1 MGLVVVL
8 AMGTALILL
17 PRRYTIFPMIIVACF
32 IPSAQRLAVAGLDF
46 TLLRILVLFAW
57 TRLLLRNEF
66 KNLTWNR
73 LDSLVLA
80 WMVSGTTIYTIQNG
94 TPQAFIFRAGW
105 MFDGLGMYFFFRCVL
120 ANWEDMDRLIVG
132 FTVISIPV
140 AVAFFV
146 ESQTAR
152 NVFSI
157 FGGVPAVT
165 VVREGR
171 LRCQGA
177 FAHPILAGCY
187 WASVM
192 PWMIASFL
200 NGRLWLASVGI
211 AASFLIVVASAS
223 STPILAVACV
233 ILGSSLYPLRHHVR
247 SIRWAF
253 FASLIVLHLVMKN
266 PVWHLLARIDVF
278 SGSTGWHRYKIID
291 ATVNNFSKWWLIG
304 ENDVM
309 RWGVWQMQDV
319 TNQYILEALRGGL
332 LTLVLFVMGIGVAF
346 GLVGH
351 ALRQVDNNPR
361 QRMLVWAIGASLFVQ
376 VSIYFAVSYFGQIIM
391 LWYLNLAM
399 AGSLPSVLQDFDD
412 GIDTAAKERPQ

>member
-8 AMGTALILL
+8 VMGAALILL

-66 KNLTWNR
+66 KHFTWNR
-73 LDSLVLA
+73 LDSMVLA

-94 TPQAFIFRAGW
+94 TLQAFIFRAGW

-120 ANWEDMDRLIVG
+120 ADWEDMDRLIVA
-132 FTVISIPV
+132 FAVISIPV
-140 AVAFFV
+140 AVAFLV

-157 FGGVPAVT
+157 FGGVPPVT
-165 VVREGR
+165 VVRDGK

-200 NGRLWLASVGI
+200 NGRLWLAALGI
-211 AASFLIVVASAS
+211 ASSFLIVVTSAS
-223 STPILAVACV
+223 STPVLAVACV
-233 ILGSSLYPLRHHVR
+233 ILGISLYPLRHHVR

-253 FASLIVLHLVMKN
+253 FASLVVLHLVMKN
-266 PVWHLLARIDVF
+266 PVWHLLARIDIF

-304 ENDVM
+304 ENDVLS
-309 RWGVWQMQDV
+309 WGVWQMQDV

-332 LTLVLFVMGIGVAF
+332 LTLVLFVVGIGVAF
-346 GLVGH
+346 GLVGR
-351 ALRQVDNNPR
+351 ALHQVENVPHKR
-361 QRMLVWAIGASLFVQ
+361 ILVWAIGASLFVQ

-399 AGSLPSVLQDFDD
+399 AGSLSTLLQDFDER
-412 GIDTAAKERPQ
+412 IPTTVKESPQ

>member
-1 MGLVVVL
+1 MSTEFKIGVAEYHNHTLLHPVGLVVVL

-177 FAHPILAGCY
+177 FAHPILAGCH
-187 WASVM
+187 ASVM

-200 NGRLWLASVGI
+200 NGLWLASGNRRFVSNRCGI
-211 AASFLIVVASAS
+211 SVQHA
-223 STPILAVACV
+223 
-233 ILGSSLYPLRHHVR
+233 
-247 SIRWAF
+247 
-253 FASLIVLHLVMKN
+253 N
-266 PVWHLLARIDVF
+266 PGRRV
-278 SGSTGWHRYKIID
+278 
-291 ATVNNFSKWWLIG
+291 
-304 ENDVM
+304 
-309 RWGVWQMQDV
+309 
-319 TNQYILEALRGGL
+319 
-332 LTLVLFVMGIGVAF
+332 
-346 GLVGH
+346 
-351 ALRQVDNNPR
+351 
-361 QRMLVWAIGASLFVQ
+361 
-376 VSIYFAVSYFGQIIM
+376 
-391 LWYLNLAM
+391 
-399 AGSLPSVLQDFDD
+399 
-412 GIDTAAKERPQ
+412 